1 VVAVKPFTR
10 HSGTAVPLDRA
21 NVDTDQIIPKEH
33 CVRVERSGFGPYLF
47 AHWRRESGFVMDL
60 PRYRGASILVAGA
73 NFGCGSSR
81 EHAVWAI
88 EDAGFRVVI
97 APSFGDIFA
106 TNCHKVGVLPVVLDA
121 SEVRHLSRRVS
132 AEPGTCITV
141 DLENRVVEA
150 DRERWEFAID
160 PFVAECLRNGWDD
173 IAMTLRHEA
182 DITAFETG
190 SAAAHRA
197 ELRDAEK
204 EAHLG
209 RG

>member
-1 VVAVKPFTR
+1 MKPFTR
-10 HSGTAVPLDRA
+10 HRGRAVPLDRA

-47 AHWRRESGFVMDL
+47 AHWRSEPGFVLDQ
-60 PRYRGASILVAGA
+60 PRHRGASILVAGD

-106 TNCHKVGVLPVVLDA
+106 TNCYKVGVLPIVLDTA
-121 SEVRHLSRRVS
+121 EVRRLMRMVS
-132 AEPGTCITV
+132 AVPGTYVTV
-141 DLENRVVEA
+141 DLVTRVVEA
-150 DRERWEFAID
+150 DSVGWEFAID

-182 DITAFETG
+182 DITAFERGAG
-190 SAAAHRA
+190 SVVAYRVG
-197 ELRDAEK
+197 LRDAEK
-204 EAHLG
+204 EAHDG